1 MLKKIHID
9 TGLFA
14 FFAFTM
20 IYPLDAIF
28 YIGSFV
34 LPSLSVGFV
43 GFILSIFFIPF
54 FIFEKRPIKFH
65 YIFFIYVVL
74 TVAIGLLMVTG
85 KYFVDLDLWVYFRHF
100 FIAFSIGY
108 FLSDFFFNS
117 IHRYLS
123 TINVFTFVLLLGI
136 TIFVIFHLFSAKDY
150 IEANYLRFS
159 ESIALTGFV
168 LLILNTK
175 LLYKLIIAAIVIVIL
190 FFAESRFSLFS
201 FVLSSSFYFFL
212 VSRKIF
218 IYFLIT
224 FLAILTFVLFFDP
237 EIITS
242 SRYFRLIFYPD
253 QDTSLNARKELLERG
268 VEIVKEYPY
277 TGLFAYYRELCSG
290 CYVHNALSYWIEFGI
305 TGVAF
310 VLTNVL
316 VIIISFVYSVRK
328 ILDNEIKN
336 KYCYEIFVLFSVYIL
351 IGVFFSKHWEYTSFF
366 ILIGFSFYML
376 KHKMMKTDTLKVRN

>member
-14 FFAFTM
+14 FIAFTL

-74 TVAIGLLMVTG
+74 TITIGLFMVTG
-85 KYFVDLDLWVYFRHF
+85 KHFLDLDLWVYFRHF
-100 FIAFSIGY
+100 FVAFSIGY
-108 FLSDFFFNS
+108 FLSDFFMNS

-123 TINVFTFVLLLGI
+123 TINVFTIVLLLGI
-136 TIFVIFHLFSAKDY
+136 SIFVIFHLFSAKEY

-159 ESIALTGFV
+159 ESIALTGFI
-168 LLILNTK
+168 LLTLNAK
-175 LLYKLIIAAIVIVIL
+175 LLHKLIIAAVIIVIL

-212 VSRKIF
+212 VSRKMF

-224 FLAILTFVLFFDP
+224 FLAILAFVLFFDP

-242 SRYFRLIFYPD
+242 SRYFRLIFHPD
-253 QDTSLNARKELLERG
+253 EDTSLSARKELFEQG
-268 VEIVKEYPY
+268 VDVLRKYPY

-290 CYVHNALSYWIEFGI
+290 CYVHNVLSYWIEFGI
-305 TGVAF
+305 AGAAF

-316 VIIISFVYSVRK
+316 VIIISFVWSVRK
-328 ILDNEIKN
+328 ILNIEIKN
-336 KYCYEIFVLFSVYIL
+336 TYCYEVFVLFSVYIL